1 MRKSI
6 YEFHSLL
13 LIEEPNKRAGS
24 FSGSSSYTQ
33 YPAGQCPSL
42 SPDSYS
48 HRHIMLLRHLTNP
61 IIEHVNNPKRNE
73 LIYARM
79 NPNQQRFF
87 DDSLCNEHPFR
98 NI

>member
-13 LIEEPNKRAGS
+13 LIEERNRRAGS
-24 FSGSSSYTQ
+24 FPASSFYTQ
-33 YPAGQCPSL
+33 YPAGQCPSS

-48 HRHIMLLRHLTNP
+48 RRHVIFLRHLTNL

-73 LIYARM
+73 LIYVRM
-79 NPNQQRFF
+79 NPTQQRFF
-87 DDSLCNEHPFR
+87 DYSLCNEHPPR